1 MVVPNNHGFPAKN
14 DHFRVPP
21 FKETPILCLGFDPL
35 TIFADAKT
43 GICVTRSKGEFPTAL
58 TLKGTMIR
66 LPSGTGWSDPENQ
79 REKSRLLKWPSN
91 HWVRVNPCCFFLWR
105 WLPRSVYVFFFFL
118 CCFFVGWKKKGKTW

>member
-91 HWVRVNPCCFFLWR
+91 HWVRVNPCCFFCGDGYREVFMFSFFSVLFFC
-105 WLPRSVYVFFFFL
+105 WLE
-118 CCFFVGWKKKGKTW
+118 KKR